1 MIQYFYTVHE
11 RINLMEQNKKSP
23 SKLAAAGLISGF
35 LNGLFG
41 SGGGVVA
48 VMFLRGLTGDERKA
62 HASATLM
69 ILVMSIISFVFYM
82 IYGHVDFKNGLM
94 FVPGGLAGA
103 VAGTFALKKINTQRL
118 RRLFGLILAV
128 SGTVMLFS

>member
-1 MIQYFYTVHE
+1 MDE
-11 RINLMEQNKKSP
+11 NNKRP
-23 SKLAAAGLISGF
+23 VKLTAAGVISGF

-48 VMFLRGLTGDERKA
+48 VMFLRNLIGDERKA

-69 ILVMSIISFVFYM
+69 ILVMSIISFAFYAV
-82 IYGHVDFKNGLM
+82 YGHIEYKNGLM
-94 FVPGGLAGA
+94 FVPGGLCGA
-103 VAGTFALKKINTQRL
+103 VLGTFVLKKIKTDKL
-118 RRLFGLILAV
+118 HRLFGLILAV